1 MTGVQTCALPISLV
15 SLQRQVS
22 LASVLKEMRDKIRS
36 SSAESKDEAES
47 DPKVDKPLSKGALEE
62 AGLEREGDR
71 LRQTETDLGRGSLTQ
86 EMEVG
91 RKARIG
97 LI

>member
-1 MTGVQTCALPISLV
+1 MLSLLNSYACLDLEEREVCLGVAPKAT
-15 SLQRQVS
+15 S

-36 SSAESKDEAES
+36 LSTKSKDEAVS

-71 LRQTETDLGRGSLTQ
+71 LRERKITQ
-86 EMEVG
+86 EMEVD
-91 RKARIG
+91 RTKD
-97 LI
+97 

>member
-1 MTGVQTCALPISLV
+1 M

-22 LASVLKEMRDKIRS
+22 LALVLKEMRDKIRS
-36 SSAESKDEAES
+36 LSTKSEDEAVS

-71 LRQTETDLGRGSLTQ
+71 LRERKFSSRDGS
-86 EMEVG
+86 G
-91 RKARIG
+91 SHSS
-97 LI
+97 